1 VLNAP
6 SLTSIP
12 HSFLSL
18 FSFTKKQDTTIKCQ
32 NSYVKP
38 IDKLFLPLA
47 KRKTKQKLEFVS
59 SKDTVTG
66 GGTEDKGAV
75 QDRLKTRKKDFKL
88 FLLNYQT
95 KYHQISLMMKREIRG
110 NAEKKE
116 VEW

>member
-1 VLNAP
+1 
-6 SLTSIP
+6 
-12 HSFLSL
+12 
-18 FSFTKKQDTTIKCQ
+18 
-32 NSYVKP
+32 VKP

-59 SKDTVTG
+59 WKDAATG
-66 GGTEDKGAV
+66 GGTNETEDKGAV